1 MRAVTAVAL
10 CASLL
15 FVAGSFGS
23 IAQADQSPAPQA
35 AVCQSS
41 VGPGIPP
48 PATVASGVPGFHASW
63 YGQSGYMTLCPG
75 DTMTAVVA
83 MYNSGSFGWV
93 KGVLGQVAYLGTWN
107 PIPGQDQP
115 SVLGG
120 DGQLG
125 SPNTG
130 WPRYNR
136 VAIQPAD
143 YVGPNQIAWFQFG
156 IRAPQTPGIY
166 DLYIR
171 PVIEGAQW
179 MEDYGIFWRI
189 TVPASTVGAPA
200 KLGCS
205 ASPASIVAGSS
216 QSSTITVTVQDAS
229 GQTVTTDSG
238 TAITLSQA
246 GVTGSLD
253 GGPLGAASTKST
265 ASGVVTFALTQP
277 MAGSTGTDQL
287 SAGAATLTGCFTN
300 VAFTTAGAPASVG
313 VTLGQNAFPSG
324 SPHATTVV
332 ATLKD
337 ATGATAIAQTDETVT
352 FSVDNNGICTV
363 SPASATISTGSS
375 STSTTLTTSGAPGS
389 CTVTASVPSLQ
400 SGSATATVSA
410 SGPAAKLAIT
420 ANTCSNTPT
429 TSASPL
435 WNARLLP
442 FWYLCLYLLAGVAVA
457 EVGAALT
464 AMLVA
469 DPARPSALARAVTP
483 VVTVVAVLGW
493 VALPLWR
500 FPSWVP
506 GGWYPDPLGQGAAR
520 YWDGKRWTLEYRDD
534 PPPNPIPANGS
545 SQSTATVCVKDAA
558 NNTVTS
564 ATDSIELVF
573 TSSTGG
579 SAHGTTLVSSSPQI
593 ASAGCASFFVKS
605 TTTAATDTYTANDLS
620 RSITSTTV
628 SITTQ

>member
-1 MRAVTAVAL
+1 MPFAASEPPSQARRRTSMRAVTAVAL

-48 PATVASGVPGFHASW
+48 PASVASGVPGFHASW

-205 ASPASIVAGSS
+205 AAPASIVAGSS

-253 GGPLGAASTKST
+253 GGPLGAASTKR
-265 ASGVVTFALTQP
+265 
-277 MAGSTGTDQL
+277 
-287 SAGAATLTGCFTN
+287 
-300 VAFTTAGAPASVG
+300 
-313 VTLGQNAFPSG
+313 
-324 SPHATTVV
+324 
-332 ATLKD
+332 
-337 ATGATAIAQTDETVT
+337 
-352 FSVDNNGICTV
+352 
-363 SPASATISTGSS
+363 
-375 STSTTLTTSGAPGS
+375 
-389 CTVTASVPSLQ
+389 
-400 SGSATATVSA
+400 
-410 SGPAAKLAIT
+410 T
-420 ANTCSNTPT
+420 AN
-429 TSASPL
+429 
-435 WNARLLP
+435 
-442 FWYLCLYLLAGVAVA
+442 
-457 EVGAALT
+457 GA
-464 AMLVA
+464 
-469 DPARPSALARAVTP
+469 
-483 VVTVVAVLGW
+483 
-493 VALPLWR
+493 
-500 FPSWVP
+500 
-506 GGWYPDPLGQGAAR
+506 
-520 YWDGKRWTLEYRDD
+520 
-534 PPPNPIPANGS
+534 
-545 SQSTATVCVKDAA
+545 
-558 NNTVTS
+558 
-564 ATDSIELVF
+564 
-573 TSSTGG
+573 
-579 SAHGTTLVSSSPQI
+579 
-593 ASAGCASFFVKS
+593 
-605 TTTAATDTYTANDLS
+605 
-620 RSITSTTV
+620 
-628 SITTQ
+628 